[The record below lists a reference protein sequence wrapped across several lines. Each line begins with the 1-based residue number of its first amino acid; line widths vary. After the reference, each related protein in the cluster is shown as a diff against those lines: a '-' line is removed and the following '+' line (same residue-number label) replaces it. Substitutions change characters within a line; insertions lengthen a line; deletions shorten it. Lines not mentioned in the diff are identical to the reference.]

1 MLPEGKVIAREGVKI
16 FSKDNAEIGTVTSGT
31 FGPSVD
37 GPISMGY
44 VDFNNSKVGEKLLL
58 KIRDNLVPAKVTKLP
73 FYKKNYAK
81 N

>member
-1 MLPEGKVIAREGVKI
+1 
-16 FSKDNAEIGTVTSGT
+16 
-31 FGPSVD
+31 
-37 GPISMGY
+37 MGY